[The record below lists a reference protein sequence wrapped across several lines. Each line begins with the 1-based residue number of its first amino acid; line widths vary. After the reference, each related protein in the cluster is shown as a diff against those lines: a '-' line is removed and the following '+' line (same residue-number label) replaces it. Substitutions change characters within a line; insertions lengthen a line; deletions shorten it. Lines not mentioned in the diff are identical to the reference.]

1 MRQATATATSVEAP
15 LAAEKPA
22 MKAAIA
28 IGLAAVVWFM
38 VLSGWM
44 KSAPGS
50 VMVKRQNVL
59 FNSDSS
65 IWLDRMVGNAR
76 SPEQMIHPLE
86 IVFWR
91 LPCRALGRMMRL
103 FAPADEA
110 AILGARLLVA
120 LVYGVGVAF
129 LAFLALR
136 LGVKLPQ
143 CVLLFIVYF
152 LFTSNCTAALP
163 EHFGISNGLLSVAFV
178 GPILLNSLAANTIFL
193 AAMVI
198 LCGGTTITNALY
210 PLAAIWQYSFKTMRS
225 RMKVLAAA
233 IPLGVAGFLFFFL
246 KSYTI
251 HHFVGGYLTMRWI
264 RDPFRACIYAVYAVV
279 CPAVG
284 PTPLVMRVPGWD
296 MVSYEP
302 AHHVVQLSYY
312 LGLQAVGAVAWAV
325 LLVRGTAKALHHE
338 ATRVYVWLP
347 LGWIVFSILFHNVWG
362 DEMALYSPHWSWA
375 LMALV
380 ILGARQLRMK
390 FVATLF
396 VPIVVSQ
403 IYTLIQ
409 IHAALGTITR

>member
-1 MRQATATATSVEAP
+1 MQQATATTISLETP
-15 LAAEKPA
+15 SAAEKPA
-22 MKAAIA
+22 IKAAIT
-28 IGLAAVVWFM
+28 IGLAGVMWFM
-38 VLSGWM
+38 ALSGWM
-44 KSAPGS
+44 KSVPGS

-65 IWLDRMVGNAR
+65 IWLDRMIGNAR

-91 LPCRALGRMMRL
+91 PPCRALGRMMRL

-110 AILGARLLVA
+110 AILGARLLVG
-120 LVYGVGVAF
+120 LVYGAGVAF

-136 LGVKLPQ
+136 LGVELPE
-143 CVLLFIVYF
+143 CVLLFIIYF

-163 EHFGISNGLLSVAFV
+163 EHFGISNGLLSVAFAA
-178 GPILLNSLAANTIFL
+178 PILLNSVTVATIFL
-193 AAMVI
+193 AAMGVV
-198 LCGGTTITNALY
+198 CGGTTITNALY
-210 PLAAIWQYSFKTMRS
+210 PVAAIWQYSFRTMRS

-233 IPLGVAGFLFFFL
+233 IPIGLAGFLFFFL
-246 KSYTI
+246 TSYTI
-251 HHFVGGYLTMRWI
+251 NHFVSGYLTMRWI

-302 AHHVVQLSYY
+302 AHHVVLLSYY

-325 LLVRGTAKALHHE
+325 LLVRSTTKALQAE
-338 ATRVYVWLP
+338 KTRAYVWLP

-380 ILGARQLRMK
+380 ILGARQLPLK

-409 IHAALGTITR
+409 IHTALGTITR